1 MLENLQCVTEF
12 SCSNRDYPCERRKE
26 KMPSGFL
33 FIFIFLFHFGL
44 LEE

>member
-1 MLENLQCVTEF
+1 MLENLHSVTEF

-26 KMPSGFL
+26 KMLSGFL
-33 FIFIFLFHFGL
+33 FFLIFLFHFGL